1 MQFLIVAPFI
11 RLRSEGFISRHI
23 SIAEE
28 MALLGNEVIVVTSKF
43 SHFAKKN
50 RNFSRYFEKGVNYYF
65 VPEVGYK
72 NNRSFYRFLSHILLS
87 INIIIFLFKIKFA
100 KRYSFDAII
109 STMPLGL
116 LSLFIGVYAKL
127 FKFKLFIDVQDKWPD
142 IFVHLTYNL
151 PYPINKLLEK
161 YIKNSSIILRR
172 ILCVLSYG
180 VIGVSEEYLDWY
192 FSNVPENFYIHH
204 ILSEKLY
211 LGSQFKNFLKVNKK
225 INFKNKTQ
233 INLLIFGSL
242 VQSYNFKLAVEA
254 IKSLNQKENNK
265 EFRLTIIGSGPNFT
279 ELKKYIST
287 YSYINLIP
295 EIPFENLYSY
305 IEETDFLINPLRKN
319 ASQSISNR
327 LCDYL
332 VSNKPVLTSS
342 FPIELKEQ
350 KLNLFF
356 YESDNVDSLINLI
369 LKLINSDYEIFS
381 NFQKDTEKFYRKYSY
396 PKFVKNFIFEL
407 NRLSKK
413 VK

>member
-1 MQFLIVAPFI
+1 
-11 RLRSEGFISRHI
+11 
-23 SIAEE
+23 
-28 MALLGNEVIVVTSKF
+28 LGNEVIVVTSKF

-265 EFRLTIIGSGPNFT
+265 EFRLTIIGS
-279 ELKKYIST
+279 
-287 YSYINLIP
+287 
-295 EIPFENLYSY
+295 
-305 IEETDFLINPLRKN
+305 
-319 ASQSISNR
+319 
-327 LCDYL
+327 
-332 VSNKPVLTSS
+332 
-342 FPIELKEQ
+342 
-350 KLNLFF
+350 
-356 YESDNVDSLINLI
+356 
-369 LKLINSDYEIFS
+369 
-381 NFQKDTEKFYRKYSY
+381 
-396 PKFVKNFIFEL
+396 
-407 NRLSKK
+407 
-413 VK
+413 